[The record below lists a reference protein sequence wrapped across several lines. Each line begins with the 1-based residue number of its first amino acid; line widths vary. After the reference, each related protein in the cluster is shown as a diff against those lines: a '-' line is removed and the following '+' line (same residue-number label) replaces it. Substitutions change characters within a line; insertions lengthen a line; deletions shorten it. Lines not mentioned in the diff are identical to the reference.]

1 MVFRK
6 EPPLERRRSLCLE
19 RIRIEARMARFD
31 HAASRR
37 TKKGDGNRR
46 SRRHSVHSRLHRF
59 RRRPISRGE
68 DSVSSSN
75 LAWLRVVGVAI
86 GLCSLAFTSCN
97 YDIPITS
104 GPTRNV
110 EQRLLGD
117 WISLDGKEDMKVRRL
132 DDNTY
137 VVYYD
142 GDLFRAYHSDVA
154 ETPFATVQDLNSS
167 DRKYAYVIWKL
178 LADGKNLRLRSVN
191 DKVVPKE
198 TEDSASI
205 VALLTKNAR
214 NPELFGEEI
223 EFKKEK

>member
-1 MVFRK
+1 VAVTPSK
-6 EPPLERRRSLCLE
+6 LTRRSLG
-19 RIRIEARMARFD
+19 F
-31 HAASRR
+31 
-37 TKKGDGNRR
+37 
-46 SRRHSVHSRLHRF
+46 
-59 RRRPISRGE
+59 
-68 DSVSSSN
+68 
-75 LAWLRVVGVAI
+75 GVAI
-86 GLCSLAFTSCN
+86 CLCILVFSACE
-97 YDIPITS
+97 YEVPITS
-104 GPTRNV
+104 SPTRKV
-110 EQRLLGD
+110 QEQLLGN
-117 WISLDGKEDMKVRRL
+117 WVSLDGKENMRVRRL
-132 DDNTY
+132 DDSTY

-178 LADGKNLRLRSVN
+178 SDDGKNLRLRNVN

-198 TEDSASI
+198 TRDSATV